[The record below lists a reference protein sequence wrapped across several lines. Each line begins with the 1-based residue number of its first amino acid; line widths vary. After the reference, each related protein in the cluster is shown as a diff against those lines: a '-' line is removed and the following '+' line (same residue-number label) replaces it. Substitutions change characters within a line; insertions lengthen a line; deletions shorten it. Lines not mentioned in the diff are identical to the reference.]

1 MICFEVYI
9 NGQKVCLAG
18 IGNDGVLAVMAT
30 FIASSESQR
39 TDFRVG
45 GLIKVDAET
54 QQQIEWLDR
63 ELKVGDD
70 VTIKIVEAET
80 YDAPMNQ
87 KTQYLHCSFCGKKQE
102 EVSKL
107 IAGPNN
113 YICNECVVLCSQA
126 IAEGTIIGNIA
137 VFEAET
143 NTSCSFC
150 GKQLSEVERIVGVA
164 ENRICNECASICKE
178 IINADA
184 S

>member
-18 IGNDGVLAVMAT
+18 IGNDGVLSIMTT
-30 FIASSESQR
+30 FIASGESQR

-45 GLIKVDAET
+45 VLIKIDAET
-54 QQQIEWLDR
+54 QQQVEWLDR
-63 ELKVGDD
+63 ELKVGDEI
-70 VTIKIVEAET
+70 TIKIVEAEN
-80 YDAPMNQ
+80 YDAPMNGR
-87 KTQYLHCSFCGKKQE
+87 TQSLQCSFCGKQQD

-126 IAEGTIIGNIA
+126 IAEGAAVGNIA
-137 VFEAET
+137 LFEAET

-150 GKQLSEVERIVGVA
+150 EKQPPEVENIVGFA
-164 ENRICNECASICKE
+164 ENRTCNECVDICKE
-178 IINADA
+178 IISDDA